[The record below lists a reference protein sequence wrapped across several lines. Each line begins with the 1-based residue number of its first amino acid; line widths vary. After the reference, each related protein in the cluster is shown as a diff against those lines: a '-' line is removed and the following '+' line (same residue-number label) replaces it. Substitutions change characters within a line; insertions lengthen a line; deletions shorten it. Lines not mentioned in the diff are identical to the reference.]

1 MEIRHWLTRRNE
13 ALVTVRK
20 LDHEIFRSVAGA
32 DNPVLDE
39 VLPRL
44 TRSANYSKLW
54 LGCAGAMALTGKR
67 SLRRAAGRG
76 LASLAVT
83 SLLVNQLA
91 KRSWSRARPGHA
103 SVPLARRIQRYPK
116 SSSFPSGH
124 SASAAAFAV
133 GAGMEDRAAGAVLGV
148 LAGMVGFSRVY
159 TGAHYPGDVVVG
171 WGMGAAIALASGKL
185 APPPVSKH
193 VPRIELTYV
202 DGPVSKDGEGLVLV
216 VNPASGGGTGE
227 RILEQVEKVMPKA
240 EIVVLTPDDDIAQVL
255 ESAAGRAEILGVGGG
270 DGTVATAAG
279 IAIDTDTPLAVFPGG
294 TFNYFA
300 KQMGCVTPRKTMDA
314 VRAGTLEKVDVVTL
328 NDDTVLLN
336 AASIGAYPQF
346 VEIREKY
353 EGKIGKPLAAAVAA
367 WRMSKSRRAV
377 EIRYEGTTLKTSLFF
392 LGNSKYLPTG
402 FAPVDRIGINDGLLD
417 VRILETGKRLARLRV
432 VGALLLGRLSRSPL
446 YHEFETPAF
455 RFEVLGGPTEVAHD
469 GEVGEALS
477 EIEFVSRN
485 RVLSVYRPRWSG
497 DGYGGISHRHSA
509 SHT

>member
-1 MEIRHWLTRRNE
+1 MEIQHWLTRRNE
-13 ALVTVRK
+13 AVAAVRN

-32 DNPVLDE
+32 ENPVLDA

-54 LGCAGAMALTGKR
+54 LGCAGAMALTGKK

-83 SLLVNQLA
+83 SLVVNQLA
-91 KRSWSRARPGHA
+91 KRPWRRARPGHE

-124 SASAAAFAV
+124 AASAAAFAV
-133 GAGMEDRAAGAVLGV
+133 GAGMEDRGAGAVLGV
-148 LAGMVGFSRVY
+148 LAGLVGFSRVY

-171 WGMGAAIALASGKL
+171 WGMGAAIALVGGKV
-185 APPPVSKH
+185 APPPVSKGRSQ
-193 VPRIELTYV
+193 VEPSYV
-202 DGPVSKDGEGLVLV
+202 DGPESSDGEGLVLV

-227 RILEQVEKVMPKA
+227 RVLAQVEKAMPKA
-240 EIVVLTPDDDIAQVL
+240 EIVVLAEGDDLVQVL
-255 ESAAGRAEILGVGGG
+255 ESAASRAEILGIAGG

-279 IAIDTDTPLAVFPGG
+279 VAIDTHTPLAVFPAG
-294 TFNYFA
+294 TFNHFA
-300 KQMGCVTPRKTMDA
+300 KQMGCPTPRKTMA
-314 VRAGTLEKVDVVTL
+314 ALRAGTMEKVDVVTL
-328 NDDTVLLN
+328 NGDTVLLN
-336 AASIGAYPQF
+336 TVSIGAYPQF

-367 WRMSKSRRAV
+367 WRMSKSRCAV
-377 EIRYEGTTLKTSLFF
+377 KIRHEGTTLMTSLFF
-392 LGNSKYLPTG
+392 LGNSKYVPTG
-402 FAPVDRIGINDGLLD
+402 FAPVDRVGINDGLLD
-417 VRILETGKRLARLRV
+417 VRILETGRPLARLRV
-432 VGALLLGRLSRSPL
+432 AAALLLGRLDRSPL
-446 YHEFETPAF
+446 YHEFETPVF

-485 RVLSVYRPRWSG
+485 RVLPVYSPR
-497 DGYGGISHRHSA
+497 
-509 SHT
+509 